1 MVEIRWH
8 GRGGQGAKTA
18 SLLLA
23 EAAFNTGRYIQG
35 FPQYGPERM
44 GSPITAYNRI
54 SDSRISIHSEIDYP
68 DYVVVIDD
76 SLLNSIEVTD
86 GLKSSGSLVL
96 NLSAEKQQA
105 FREGR
110 DIPVFIEG
118 FTGKI
123 FALDARAI
131 SMDAVGRY
139 FPNIPMLGALIGVSR
154 LIERDAFLGEMQ
166 SLFQKKFSKKPELV
180 EGNMKALRRSIDE
193 VAQLVLP
200 RNADVPPNQA
210 KPAKVNQAKA
220 NPAHDGAEAEAGSV
234 TGEENEDWRQ
244 MSPGG
249 TIRSPGNSAEYKTG
263 DWRSMKPVWIVEN
276 CTQCLLCC
284 PVCPDVAIPVDETGN
299 RTEFDY
305 EHCKGCGI
313 CFKVCPFNAIDF
325 IEEGK

>member
-1 MVEIRWH
+1 MMVEIRWH

-86 GLKSSGSLVL
+86 GLKSGGSLVL

-105 FREGR
+105 FRDGK

-118 FTGKI
+118 FTGKV

-154 LIERDAFLGEMQ
+154 LIERDVFLNEMQ
-166 SLFQKKFSKKPELV
+166 SLFQKKFSKKPEIV
-180 EGNMKALRRSIDE
+180 EGNMKALMRAIDE
-193 VAQLVLP
+193 VAQLTLP
-200 RNADVPPNQA
+200 RDAGVD
-210 KPAKVNQAKA
+210 
-220 NPAHDGAEAEAGSV
+220 AETKAGSV
-234 TGEENEDWRQ
+234 TGEENENWRQ

-284 PVCPDVAIPVDETGN
+284 PVCPDTAIPVDKTGN

-305 EHCKGCGI
+305 EHCKGCGV